1 MITQERMSGHPPVH
15 AARKINVGT
24 LAGDANQ
31 ELYHKVYG
39 KHKVEHVHGSLQRL
53 WHQVPAR
60 I

>member
-1 MITQERMSGHPPVH
+1 MSGHPPVH